1 MASNKEI
8 TNKLNERKIVLAE
21 ILEEYNKYYVEI
33 ADKLMEKRYAGL
45 GMCLIEESSFSM
57 SYGCYSN
64 LKNVERTKRLVD
76 VFHKKAFIEGHEN
89 NRLLSRRSY
98 DDLIYSISRLYSIDV
113 ERLMFNMKKF
123 HKSIIKFNTCNFTPV
138 EVKALSRL
146 LLSEQVSLVPK
157 AFSGDYP
164 SLYLILKS
172 FISMIVDYEFSIGLN
187 PQPHADF
194 IL

>member
-21 ILEEYNKYYVEI
+21 ILEEYNKYYVGI
-33 ADKLMEKRYAGL
+33 ADKLMGKRYAGL
-45 GMCLIEESSFSM
+45 GMCLIEESSSVL

-64 LKNVERTKRLVD
+64 LKNVERTKRLID
-76 VFHKKAFIEGHEN
+76 VFRKKAFIEGHEN
-89 NRLLSRRSY
+89 DRLLSRRSY
-98 DDLIYSISRLYSIDV
+98 DALIHSISRLYSIDV

-123 HKSIIKFNTCNFTPV
+123 HKSIIKFNTCNFTPG

-157 AFSGDYP
+157 TFTGDYP

-172 FISMIVDYEFSIGLN
+172 FVSMIVDYEFSIGFN
-187 PQPHADF
+187 RPPHVAF
-194 IL
+194 LL